1 VTACAGETECVNDS
15 PAGLILFLGP
25 HLARV
30 LWPEQRARW
39 LSQWG
44 EKGWK
49 LRYTLVSL
57 LGFVLIIWGFGQARA
72 SGVYLWFPP
81 AGLKHANSLFTLI
94 AMVLLAAAY
103 VPRNHIKAA
112 LKHPMTLAVK
122 VWAFGHLLAVGSLA
136 GVVLFGSF
144 LVWSILVFR
153 AARQRDRAEGTRF
166 APGTWTGT
174 LASLVVGAGIWAL
187 FAFWAHGALIGI
199 RLFA

>member
-1 VTACAGETECVNDS
+1 MMLILL
-15 PAGLILFLGP
+15 AGLILFFGS

-57 LGFVLIIWGFGQARA
+57 LGFV
-72 SGVYLWFPP
+72 LWFPP